1 MKMEKLTA
9 VVTGGT
15 RGIGL
20 AIAESLVK
28 RNASVAI
35 TYKSDDKDAGA
46 ARRHLE
52 TFQKEKQTILTLKED
67 TGIFSQWPEEKKRC

>member
-1 MKMEKLTA
+1 MDKLTA
-9 VVTGGT
+9 VVTGGS

-35 TYKSDDKDAGA
+35 TYKGEDKDALR
-46 ARRHLE
+46 ARRHIE
-52 TFQKEKQTILTLKED
+52 TFLKD
-67 TGIFSQWPEEKKRC
+67 KFTKISPF

>member
-1 MKMEKLTA
+1 MKMDKLTA
-9 VVTGGT
+9 VVIGCT

-35 TYKSDDKDAGA
+35 TYKGEDKDALNA
-46 ARRHLE
+46 SRHLE
-52 TFQKEKQTILTLKED
+52 RLLRENRLF
-67 TGIFSQWPEEKKRC
+67 